1 MSQRITHGRHCTC
14 SSCAREDWTNP
25 GLAPCGMHGSDC
37 PGLYAPLGLAG
48 DVILSKAER
57 DRRAATIA
65 ELLRMGHDPKK
76 VSAAVK
82 IADAGGSVYDAMEA
96 LR

>member
-1 MSQRITHGRHCTC
+1 MPADKSYSDPQDVRAQRD
-14 SSCAREDWTNP
+14 AR
-25 GLAPCGMHGSDC
+25 
-37 PGLYAPLGLAG
+37 
-48 DVILSKAER
+48 AE
-57 DRRAATIA
+57 TIVA
-65 ELLRMGHDPKK
+65 LLRLGHAPEK